1 MLMLE
6 KLHSNMRNDLDHLTD
21 KPFKTF
27 KCTKCK
33 EKYYRMEIDRDMT
46 VCPPC
51 DNGKEPNEGNI

>member
-1 MLMLE
+1 
-6 KLHSNMRNDLDHLTD
+6 MRNDLDHLTD